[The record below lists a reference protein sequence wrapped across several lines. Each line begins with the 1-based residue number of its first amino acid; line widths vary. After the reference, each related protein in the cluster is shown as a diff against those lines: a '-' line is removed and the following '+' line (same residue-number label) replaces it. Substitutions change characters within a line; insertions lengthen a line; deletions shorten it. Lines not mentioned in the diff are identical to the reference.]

1 MLKFEEITE
10 IIKKDFKLND
20 DYYVIKFFMNFQK
33 ELIEALENKNID
45 KLKELREAVLYLK
58 QNNID
63 TIFGLELN
71 IENSIKFLTGE
82 NNKLFWHFNIID
94 EDENLKSETL
104 YIQDKLVDNN
114 IFYLMRD
121 LILSTY
127 NFKLIKAKDWKE
139 QNSFLDRNIELDKNK
154 IEINIKEF
162 SIKLIELFQYNEKDE
177 IISKIQE
184 MKKELDTIYKY
195 RIISNLLRTEIL
207 QRIENVEDCLL
218 NSKDILMWNTL
229 YFNKEYDKLDIHYS
243 KISIKKIKVVEFL
256 QHKLYEIYIKNIED
270 IIKSEEEFEKIYQ
283 DEVCING

>member
-58 QNNID
+58 QNSID

-82 NNKLFWHFNIID
+82 NNELLWHFNIID

>member
-58 QNNID
+58 QNSID

-82 NNKLFWHFNIID
+82 NNALFWHFNIID

-154 IEINIKEF
+154 IESNIREF

>member
-58 QNNID
+58 QNSID

-82 NNKLFWHFNIID
+82 NNELLWHFNIID

-139 QNSFLDRNIELDKNK
+139 KNSFLDRNIELDKNK
-154 IEINIKEF
+154 IESNIREF

>member
-71 IENSIKFLTGE
+71 IENSIKFLNGE
-82 NNKLFWHFNIID
+82 NNELLWHFNIID

-139 QNSFLDRNIELDKNK
+139 KNSFLDRNIELDKNK
-154 IEINIKEF
+154 IESNIREF

-229 YFNKEYDKLDIHYS
+229 YFNKEYDKLDTHYS

>member
-58 QNNID
+58 QNSID

-82 NNKLFWHFNIID
+82 NNELLWHFNIID

-154 IEINIKEF
+154 IESNIREF

-184 MKKELDTIYKY
+184 MKKELDIIYKY

>member
-139 QNSFLDRNIELDKNK
+139 KNSFLDRNIELDKNK
-154 IEINIKEF
+154 IESNIRDF

>member
-71 IENSIKFLTGE
+71 IENSIKFLNGE
-82 NNKLFWHFNIID
+82 NNELLWHFNIID

-139 QNSFLDRNIELDKNK
+139 KNSFLDRNIELDKNK
-154 IEINIKEF
+154 IEINIREF

>member
-1 MLKFEEITE
+1 
-10 IIKKDFKLND
+10 
-20 DYYVIKFFMNFQK
+20 
-33 ELIEALENKNID
+33 
-45 KLKELREAVLYLK
+45 
-58 QNNID
+58 
-63 TIFGLELN
+63 
-71 IENSIKFLTGE
+71 
-82 NNKLFWHFNIID
+82 
-94 EDENLKSETL
+94 
-104 YIQDKLVDNN
+104 
-114 IFYLMRD
+114 MRD

-154 IEINIKEF
+154 IEINIREF

-283 DEVCING
+283 DEVYING

>member
-139 QNSFLDRNIELDKNK
+139 KNSFLDRNIELDKNK
-154 IEINIKEF
+154 IESNIREF

>member
-58 QNNID
+58 QNSID

>member
-58 QNNID
+58 QNSID

-82 NNKLFWHFNIID
+82 NNELLWHFNIID

-139 QNSFLDRNIELDKNK
+139 KNSFLDRNIELGKNK
-154 IEINIKEF
+154 IESNIREF

>member
-58 QNNID
+58 QNSID

-82 NNKLFWHFNIID
+82 NNELLWHFNIID

-154 IEINIKEF
+154 IESNIREF

>member
-1 MLKFEEITE
+1 
-10 IIKKDFKLND
+10 
-20 DYYVIKFFMNFQK
+20 MNFQK

>member
-58 QNNID
+58 QNSID

-154 IEINIKEF
+154 IESNIREF

>member
-58 QNNID
+58 QNSID

-71 IENSIKFLTGE
+71 IENSIKFLNGE

-154 IEINIKEF
+154 IESNIREF

>member
-58 QNNID
+58 QNSID

-82 NNKLFWHFNIID
+82 NNELLWHFNIID

-127 NFKLIKAKDWKE
+127 NLKLIKAKDWKE
-139 QNSFLDRNIELDKNK
+139 KNSFLDRNIELDKNK
-154 IEINIKEF
+154 IESNIREF

-184 MKKELDTIYKY
+184 MKKELDIIYKY

>member
-20 DYYVIKFFMNFQK
+20 DYYVIKFFINFQK

-154 IEINIKEF
+154 IESNIREF

-243 KISIKKIKVVEFL
+243 KISIKKLKVVEFL
-256 QHKLYEIYIKNIED
+256 PNKLYEIYIKNIED

>member
-58 QNNID
+58 QNSID

-82 NNKLFWHFNIID
+82 NNELLWHFNIID

-218 NSKDILMWNTL
+218 NSKDELMWNTL

>member
-45 KLKELREAVLYLK
+45 KLKELREAVLYVK

-139 QNSFLDRNIELDKNK
+139 KNSFLDRNIELDKNK
-154 IEINIKEF
+154 IESNIREF

>member
-58 QNNID
+58 QNSID

-71 IENSIKFLTGE
+71 IENSIKFLNGE
-82 NNKLFWHFNIID
+82 NNELLWHFNIID

-139 QNSFLDRNIELDKNK
+139 KNSFLDRNIELDKNK
-154 IEINIKEF
+154 IESNIREF

>member
-63 TIFGLELN
+63 KIFGLELN

-139 QNSFLDRNIELDKNK
+139 KNSFLDRNIELDKNK
-154 IEINIKEF
+154 IESNIREF

>member
-58 QNNID
+58 QNSID

-71 IENSIKFLTGE
+71 IENSIKFLNGE
-82 NNKLFWHFNIID
+82 NNELLWHFNIID

-139 QNSFLDRNIELDKNK
+139 KNSFLYRNIELDKNK
-154 IEINIKEF
+154 IESNIREF

-184 MKKELDTIYKY
+184 MKKELDIIYKY

>member
-58 QNNID
+58 QNSID

-139 QNSFLDRNIELDKNK
+139 KNSFLDRNIELDKNK
-154 IEINIKEF
+154 IESNIREF

>member
-20 DYYVIKFFMNFQK
+20 DYYVIKFFMNFKK

-71 IENSIKFLTGE
+71 IENSIKFLNGE
-82 NNKLFWHFNIID
+82 NNELLWHFNIID

-139 QNSFLDRNIELDKNK
+139 KNSFLDRNIELDKNK
-154 IEINIKEF
+154 IESNIREF

-218 NSKDILMWNTL
+218 NSKDILIWNNL
-229 YFNKEYDKLDIHYS
+229 
-243 KISIKKIKVVEFL
+243 
-256 QHKLYEIYIKNIED
+256 
-270 IIKSEEEFEKIYQ
+270 
-283 DEVCING
+283 

>member
-58 QNNID
+58 QNSID

-82 NNKLFWHFNIID
+82 NNELLWHFNIID

-154 IEINIKEF
+154 IESNIREF

-218 NSKDILMWNTL
+218 NSKDELMWNTL

>member
-58 QNNID
+58 QNSID

-82 NNKLFWHFNIID
+82 NNELLWHFNIID

-154 IEINIKEF
+154 IESNIREF

-184 MKKELDTIYKY
+184 MKKELDIIYKY

-218 NSKDILMWNTL
+218 NSKDELMWNTL